1 MRTTA
6 SILMA
11 AALFAGGAS
20 QAAADNTGAIGAS
33 MSAPG
38 MVPQNGIHPSVAAS
52 APMAAQASANTSPT
66 GLPAVPGTINTEPAK
81 PIAYQDAK
89 RGFMLVAPPG
99 ARFQER
105 SGRDQIAIQ
114 SRKGY
119 AVNIQMGD
127 ANPAMSTDQ
136 MFHKLEVQY
145 LGDGKPW
152 ARKVG
157 DKQQVIAGLPAGI
170 AYYEAGSTKTKV
182 VIARGN
188 QTDFVFMFFAPISH
202 YEKLETEFEWILAS
216 FRPAP
221 GEKPAEPVNI
231 AEAPEPAAKQPP
243 LRAEAASDAIPAGR
257 PKLPEQAATPDVT
270 TFSEAGYGYRIEY
283 PSAWHLEKLSA
294 FTNAISGP
302 QGTPAFDAIVALQ
315 NVRPSGED
323 SDVARAALENLK
335 SNLAQQAR
343 GVQFVGEK
351 PVTYAKYGLK
361 LEGHQFVASYD
372 HQGQKFRKWALV
384 IPRPEG
390 GIAHIWSYTAPASR
404 FDTYRP
410 VAERILNSLKID
422 G

>member
-6 SILMA
+6 RILIA
-11 AALFAGGAS
+11 AAMVSFAS
-20 QAAADNTGAIGAS
+20 QAGAGNTGAIGTATG
-33 MSAPG
+33 APG
-38 MVPQNGIHPSVAAS
+38 MVPQNGIHPNVAAAS
-52 APMAAQASANTSPT
+52 PVSQAQEAPATSPT
-66 GLPAVPGTINTEPAK
+66 GLPPVPGTISSTPAK
-81 PIAYQDAK
+81 PIAYQDSK

-105 SGRDQIAIQ
+105 SGGDQIAIQ

-127 ANPAMSTDQ
+127 ANPALSTEN

-157 DKQQVIAGLPAGI
+157 ERQQVIAGLPAGI

-188 QTDFVFMFFAPISH
+188 ETDFVFMFFAPISH
-202 YEKLETEFEWILAS
+202 YEKLSVEFEWILAS

-221 GEKPAEPVNI
+221 SEKPAEPTKV
-231 AEAPEPAAKQPP
+231 AEEPKPVDKQPP
-243 LRAEAASDAIPAGR
+243 LRADAAPDAIPAGR
-257 PKLPEQAATPDVT
+257 PNQPEQVSAPDVLI
-270 TFSEAGYGYRIEY
+270 FSEAGYGYRVEY
-283 PSAWHLEKLSA
+283 PSAWHLEKISA

-302 QGTPAFDAIVALQ
+302 QGTPAYDAIVALQ
-315 NVRPSGED
+315 NVRPGGD
-323 SDVARAALENLK
+323 GDVARVALDNLK
-335 SNLAQQAR
+335 ANLAQQAQ
-343 GVQFVGEK
+343 GVQFIGEK
-351 PVTYAKYGLK
+351 AVTYAKYGLT

>member
-1 MRTTA
+1 MRMIARILIAGALVSGLA
-6 SILMA
+6 SH
-11 AALFAGGAS
+11 AGAE
-20 QAAADNTGAIGAS
+20 NTGSIG
-33 MSAPG
+33 MSATAPG
-38 MVPQNGIHPSVAAS
+38 MVPQNGIHPNVAAAS
-52 APMAAQASANTSPT
+52 PASSAQAEPATSPT
-66 GLPAVPGTINTEPAK
+66 GLPPVPGAVSATPAK
-81 PIAYQDAK
+81 PIAYQDSK

-105 SGRDQIAIQ
+105 ANGDQIGIQ

-127 ANPAMSTDQ
+127 ANPSMSTDQ
-136 MFHKLEVQY
+136 MFHKLELQY

-152 ARKVG
+152 SRKVG
-157 DKQQVIAGLPAGI
+157 EKTQVVAGLPAGI

-202 YEKLETEFEWILAS
+202 YEKLAVEFEWILAS

-221 GEKPAEPVNI
+221 SEKPAEPAKLV
-231 AEAPEPAAKQPP
+231 EEPSAHEKQPP
-243 LRAEAASDAIPAGR
+243 LRAEAAPDAIPAGR
-257 PKLPEQAATPDVT
+257 PKPAEPESAPDVVI
-270 TFSEAGYGYRIEY
+270 FSEAGYGYRIEY
-283 PSAWHLEKLSA
+283 PSEWHLEKLSA

-302 QGTPAFDAIVALQ
+302 QGTPAYDAIVALQ
-315 NVRPSGED
+315 NVRPGGEG
-323 SDVARAALENLK
+323 DVARIALDNLK
-335 SNLAQQAR
+335 ANLAQQAH
-343 GVQFVGEK
+343 GVQFIGEK
-351 PVTYAKYGLK
+351 AVTYAKFGLK
-361 LEGHQFVASYD
+361 LQGHQFVANYD
-372 HQGQKFRKWALV
+372 HQGQRFRKWALV

>member
-1 MRTTA
+1 MRKTTRILIAVALVGIA
-6 SILMA
+6 SHA
-11 AALFAGGAS
+11 NAG
-20 QAAADNTGAIGAS
+20 NTGAIGTANG
-33 MSAPG
+33 APG
-38 MVPQNGIHPSVAAS
+38 MVPQNGIHPNVAAAS
-52 APMAAQASANTSPT
+52 PVSQPQEAPATSPT
-66 GLPAVPGTINTEPAK
+66 GLPPVPGPINATPSK
-81 PIAYQDAK
+81 PIAYQDSK

-105 SGRDQIAIQ
+105 SGGEQIAIQ

-119 AVNIQMGD
+119 AVNIQVGD
-127 ANPAMSTDQ
+127 ANPSLSTAQ
-136 MFHKLEVQY
+136 MFHKLEIQY

-157 DKQQVIAGLPAGI
+157 EKEQLIAGLPAGI
-170 AYYEAGSTKTKV
+170 GFYEAGSTKTKV

-188 QTDFVFMFFAPISH
+188 ETDFVFMFFAPISH
-202 YEKLETEFEWILAS
+202 YEKLSVEFEWILAS

-221 GEKPAEPVNI
+221 SEKPVEPVKV
-231 AEAPEPAAKQPP
+231 AEEPKPEDKQPP
-243 LRAEAASDAIPAGR
+243 LRAEAAPEAIPAGR
-257 PKLPEQAATPDVT
+257 PIQPEPEGAPDVLI
-270 TFSEAGYGYRIEY
+270 FSEAGYGYRIEY
-283 PSAWHLEKLSA
+283 PSEWHLEKISA

-302 QGTPAFDAIVALQ
+302 QGTPAYDAIVALQ
-315 NVRPSGED
+315 NVRPGGSG
-323 SDVARAALENLK
+323 DVARVALDNLK
-335 SNLAQQAR
+335 ANLAQQAQ
-343 GVQFVGEK
+343 GVQFIGEK
-351 PVTYAKYGLK
+351 AVTYAKYGLK